1 MSGRRRWVTGLAIA
15 AVVVAGLIIVTVAGE
30 RSMVVIHNRS
40 GGTLT
45 LAVET
50 TNPGQFSWQG
60 DLPAGGRVVR
70 TARFSD
76 NSFVV
81 VCRDES
87 GVHRTRGGYVTNGLP
102 QAVQIS
108 ADGCAA
114 VTIEVR
120 F

>member
-1 MSGRRRWVTGLAIA
+1 VSRTRGWTIGLAVLA
-15 AVVVAGLIIVTVAGE
+15 LAAAALTAVVFASA
-30 RSMVVIHNRS
+30 RSLVMIENRS

-45 LAVET
+45 LSVET
-50 TNPGQFSWQG
+50 TRPGQFSWQG

-81 VCRDES
+81 VCRDEA
-87 GVHRTRGGYVTNGLP
+87 GVHRTRGGYVTNGRP
-102 QAVQIS
+102 QLVQIS

-114 VTIEVR
+114 VRIDVR
-120 F
+120 S